1 MSVDTRSHLTAEEY
15 LTLERAALDKSEY
28 LDGQMVAMPGGSY
41 RHSLITINLIL
52 AIRRHLQRPYKVLSS
67 DMRVLVPATGLYT
80 YADVVVLR
88 GEPTLSDKY
97 RDNLTNPA
105 VIIEVLS
112 PSTESYDRGRKFR
125 HYQALDSLR
134 EYVLVSQDRPKVEQF
149 SRQDDREHWLLTVV
163 TDPVGSITL
172 PSIGCQVA
180 MSDIYDQ
187 VRFAP

>member
-1 MSVDTRSHLTAEEY
+1 MSVDTRPLLTAEEY

-41 RHSLITINLIL
+41 RHSLITTNLIQ
-52 AIRRHLQRPYKVLSS
+52 AIGRHLQRPYKVLSS

-80 YADVVVLR
+80 YADAVGLR

-163 TDPVGSITL
+163 TDPVGSIIL
-172 PSIGCQVA
+172 PSI
-180 MSDIYDQ
+180 
-187 VRFAP
+187 